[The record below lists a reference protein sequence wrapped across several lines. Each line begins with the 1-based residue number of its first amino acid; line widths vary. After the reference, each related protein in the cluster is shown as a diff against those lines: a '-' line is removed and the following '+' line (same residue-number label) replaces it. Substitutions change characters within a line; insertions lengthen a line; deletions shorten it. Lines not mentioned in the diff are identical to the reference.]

1 MAKLSQRKRKNSAFI
16 ALSLIILFLSACGS
30 NDPGDTYTSIKGTW
44 KCRETSQL
52 GQRTYL
58 IDIYKSKNDE
68 TTYLISNFNNVGVDG
83 IYDIKASLSTIN
95 LSISPV
101 PQSLTGGQI
110 VKSGSGTVNADF
122 KLIVFDYIIYNG
134 VNDIPVHAEYS
145 R

>member
-1 MAKLSQRKRKNSAFI
+1 MAKLFLRKRKNSAFI

-30 NDPGDTYTSIKGTW
+30 NEPDTYTSIKGSW

-58 IDIYKSKNDE
+58 IDIYKSKSDE

-83 IYDIKASLSTIN
+83 IYDIKASLSTAN
-95 LSISPV
+95 LSISPT

-122 KLIVFDYIIYNG
+122 KLIVLDYIIYNG